1 MSSQR
6 NRCTESEYMKASWEQ
21 MSRGEQWSC
30 WIHWMS
36 WDPIH
41 FQARVCW
48 ICPRPLSSV
57 ACFGTQL
64 HLRQRQTWATGLHI
78 HLAKWGT
85 PWGTFWTPTWKP
97 VAWLFDTFGWVYPHD
112 FLRSFR
118 YLSSPFFPL
127 GLFPILTSMEGIHS
141 LDALVGDFLG
151 RDGSVF

>member
-1 MSSQR
+1 MSTWKPPGSR
-6 NRCTESEYMKASWEQ
+6 WALGSSGPVESTECPEIQSLST
-21 MSRGEQWSC
+21 
-30 WIHWMS
+30 
-36 WDPIH
+36 
-41 FQARVCW
+41 ARVCW
-48 ICPRPLSSV
+48 ICPRPLSSI
-57 ACFGTQL
+57 ACCGTQL
-64 HLRQRQTWATGLHI
+64 HLRERQTWATGLHI

-97 VAWLFDTFGWVYPHD
+97 VAWQFDTFGWVCPHD

-151 RDGSVF
+151 RDGSIF